1 MAVSA
6 RRVGL
11 FGGSFDPVHLAHLAL
26 ARSALRQ
33 LGLDGLRW
41 VPAGRPWQKAQRQL
55 SAAEHRA
62 AMVAL
67 MLEGEPRFEL
77 DRSELDRSGPSY
89 TIDTVRAWLA
99 QEPGIT
105 PVLILGQDQYARL
118 PSWHQWRELL
128 GLVELAVAARAGQE
142 VRAAAEVELV
152 AQRMQRLDMPAMD
165 ISSTL
170 VREQVSRGGDIKPM
184 VGERVAGYIA
194 QHHLY
199 SEY

>member
-1 MAVSA
+1 MALSA
-6 RRVGL
+6 RRIGL

-67 MLEGEPRFEL
+67 LLEGEPRFEL
-77 DRSELDRSGPSY
+77 DRSELDRDGPSY

-99 QEPGIT
+99 SEPGIT

-118 PSWHQWRELL
+118 PTWHQWRELL

-142 VRAAAEVELV
+142 IRAAAEVELV
-152 AQRMQRLDMPAMD
+152 AHRMQRLDMPAMD

-170 VREQVSRGGDIKPM
+170 VREQVLRGGDIKPM

>member
-1 MAVSA
+1 MALSA
-6 RRVGL
+6 RRIGL

-26 ARSALRQ
+26 ARSALQQ

-89 TIDTVRAWLA
+89 TIDTVRAWA
-99 QEPGIT
+99 ASEPGIR

-118 PSWHQWRELL
+118 PTWHQWRELL

-142 VRAAAEVELV
+142 IRAAAEVELV
-152 AQRMQRLDMPAMD
+152 AHRMQRLDMPTMD

-170 VREQVSRGGDIKPM
+170 VREQVLRGGDIKPM